1 MARALPQPTLNSLAG
16 VDARLQ
22 AIDKLEELVEEV
34 VREKTRHRSNIAL
47 KRAVRTWRKGDI
59 VRAGQWAL
67 KATEADNTSSK
78 AFHVLA
84 MALERMGHLHKAL
97 LTYERAFELDPEDP
111 ELLINL
117 GLTAW
122 NLKLSEGAIKMF
134 KLYIASCPESP
145 LGYNNLGSCLADMGQ
160 TDEAIET
167 LRAALYRMPQEA
179 ILWNSLAT
187 VLAESNRADE
197 SLIFYEEAA
206 RLAPS
211 FARAYHNLGYAYQ
224 HLSQLDKALVAYDK
238 ALELVVDPAERI
250 ETLHSRSI
258 CLIGLGKLEEG
269 FREYEI
275 RNNERF
281 RCYFHHM
288 MDSPRWQGEDVRGKK
303 LLLVGEQGLGDE
315 ILFSNILPEAYEAVG
330 EDGKL
335 QICVDPRLIPLY
347 QRTYPK
353 AEVGTYDDRTL
364 IDDNGNKALRLIPF
378 ASKENKPDFWAPM
391 GSALQ
396 YYRKS
401 AGDFPRKP
409 FLTPDPARVATY
421 KEKMAALPG
430 KKVGICWRSMLIA
443 GKRGRYFTA
452 IDAWGDILQTPGI
465 TFVNLQYGD
474 SAPDIARAKEKFGVE
489 IHQVEG
495 LDLKNDIDGTA
506 ALGLALDLVLSAPT
520 AAAHTVASVG
530 AEVWFLAAGLGWPQL
545 GTAEYPW
552 HANTR
557 VYWPEKF
564 GDWDGVLPRFAADL
578 AAFAAG

>member
-1 MARALPQPTLNSLAG
+1 MAKALPQPTMNTLAG

-22 AIDKLEELVEEV
+22 AIDRLEELVNEV
-34 VREKTRHRSNIAL
+34 VREKTRHRSNVAL
-47 KRAVRTWRKGDI
+47 KRAIRTWRKGDI
-59 VRAGQWAL
+59 VKAGQWAL
-67 KATEADNTSSK
+67 KATDIDSDNSK

-97 LTYERAFELDPEDP
+97 ITYERAFELDPEDP

-122 NLKLSEGAIKMF
+122 NLKLTDGAAKMF
-134 KLYIASCPESP
+134 QLYIAACPDSP
-145 LGYNNLGSCLADMGQ
+145 LGHNNLGSVQSDMGQ
-160 TDEAIET
+160 PDVAIET
-167 LRAALYRMPQEA
+167 LRAALYRMPNEA

-187 VLAESNRADE
+187 VLAENGRADE

-206 RLAPS
+206 RLAPD

-224 HLSQLDKALVAYDK
+224 HLSQLDKALVAYDR

-250 ETLHSRSI
+250 ETQHSRSI

-288 MDSPRWQGEDVRGKK
+288 INAPRWHGEDVRGKK

-315 ILFSNILPEAYEAVG
+315 IMFSNILPDAQAAVG
-330 EDGKL
+330 DSGKL
-335 QICVDPRLIPLY
+335 QICVDPRMIPLY
-347 QRTYPK
+347 QRSYPK

-364 IDDNGNKALRLIPF
+364 IDDNGNKALRLVPF
-378 ASKENKPDFWAPM
+378 ASKDNIPDYWAPM

-401 AGDFPRKP
+401 LADFPGKP
-409 FLTPDPARVATY
+409 FLVPDPDRVAAF
-421 KEKMAALPG
+421 KKKMAVLPG
-430 KKVGICWRSMLIA
+430 KKVGICWRSMLMT
-443 GKRGRYFTA
+443 GKRAKYFSP
-452 IDAWGDILQTPGI
+452 IDAWGDLLQTPGI

-474 SAPDIARAKEKFGVE
+474 SAPDIARAKEKFGVD

-495 LDLKNDIDGTA
+495 LDLKDDIDGTA
-506 ALGLALDLVLSAPT
+506 ALSLALDLVVSAPT
-520 AAAHTVASVG
+520 AAAHTAASVG
-530 AEVWFLAAGLGWPQL
+530 TEVWYLSVGLGWPQL
-545 GTAEYPW
+545 GTANYPW
-552 HANTR
+552 HPKTR

-564 GDWDGVLPRFAADL
+564 GDWNAVMPRFASDL

>member
-1 MARALPQPTLNSLAG
+1 MAALPQPTLDTLAG

-22 AIDKLEELVEEV
+22 AIDKLEELVNEV
-34 VREKTRHRSNIAL
+34 VREKARHRSNVLL
-47 KRAVRTWRKGDI
+47 KRAIKTWRKGDI
-59 VRAGQWAL
+59 VKAGQWAL
-67 KATEADNTSSK
+67 KATDIDGENSK

-97 LTYERAFELDPEDP
+97 ITYERAFELDPQDP

-122 NLKLSEGAIKMF
+122 NLKLVDGAAKMF
-134 KLYIASCPESP
+134 KLYIAMCPDSP
-145 LGYNNLGSCLADMGQ
+145 LGYNNLGSVMSDMGQ
-160 TDEAIET
+160 QEDAIET
-167 LRAALYRMPQEA
+167 LRAALFRMPNEA

-187 VLAESNRADE
+187 VLAEGGRADE

-206 RLAPS
+206 RLAPN

-224 HLSQLDKALVAYDK
+224 HISQLDKALVAYDK

-281 RCYFHHM
+281 RGYFHHM
-288 MDSPRWQGEDVRGKK
+288 IDAPRWQGEDVRGKK

-315 ILFSNILPEAYEAVG
+315 IIFSNIVPDALAAVG
-330 EDGKL
+330 DSGKL

-347 QRTYPK
+347 QRAYPK
-353 AEVGTYDDRTL
+353 AELGTYDDRTL
-364 IDDNGNKALRLIPF
+364 IDENGNKALRLIPF
-378 ASKENKPDFWAPM
+378 ASKDNKPDFWAPM

-401 AGDFPRKP
+401 LADFPRKP
-409 FLTPDPARVATY
+409 FLRPDPTRVAGY
-421 KEKMAALPG
+421 KEKLAALPG
-430 KKVGICWRSMLIA
+430 KKVGVCWRSMLMS
-443 GKRGRYFTA
+443 GKRARYFSP
-452 IDAWGDILQTPGI
+452 IDVWGDILQTPGI

-474 SAPDIARAKEKFGVE
+474 SAPDLARAKEKFGVE
-489 IHQVEG
+489 VHHVEG
-495 LDLKNDIDGTA
+495 LDLRDDIDGTA
-506 ALGLALDLVLSAPT
+506 ALCQALDLVVSAPT
-520 AAAHTVASVG
+520 AAAHTAASVG
-530 AEVWFLAAGLGWPQL
+530 TEVWFLSAGLGWPQL

-552 HANTR
+552 HPKTR

-564 GDWDGVLPRFAADL
+564 GDWDAVMPRYAADL
-578 AAFAAG
+578 AAFAAK

>member
-1 MARALPQPTLNSLAG
+1 LDTRAG

-22 AIDKLEELVEEV
+22 AIDKLEELFNEV
-34 VREKTRHRSNIAL
+34 VREKARHRSNVLL

-67 KATEADNTSSK
+67 KATEADGDNPK

-97 LTYERAFELDPEDP
+97 VTYERAFELDPEDP

-122 NLKLSEGAIKMF
+122 NLKLTDAAAKMF
-134 KLYIASCPESP
+134 RLYTAVCPESP
-145 LGYNNLGSCLADMGQ
+145 LGYNNLGSCLADMDRQ
-160 TDEAIET
+160 EEAIET
-167 LRAALYRMPQEA
+167 LRAAIFQMPGQA

-187 VLAESNRADE
+187 VLAEAGRADE
-197 SLIFYEEAA
+197 SLVFYEEAA
-206 RLAPS
+206 RLEPN

-224 HLSQLDKALVAYDK
+224 HLSQMDKALASYDR

-250 ETLHSRSI
+250 ETRHSRSI
-258 CLIGLGKLEEG
+258 CLIGLGKVEEG

-288 MDSPRWQGEDVRGKK
+288 IDAPRWHGEDVRGKK

-315 ILFSNILPEAYEAVG
+315 IMFSNILPDAQAAVG
-330 EDGKL
+330 DEGKL
-335 QICVDPRLIPLY
+335 QICVDPRMIPLY
-347 QRTYPK
+347 QRSFPK

-364 IDDNGNKALRLIPF
+364 IDDNGNKALRLVPF
-378 ASKENKPDFWAPM
+378 ASKDNKPDCWAPM

-401 AGDFPRKP
+401 LTDFPKKA
-409 FLTPDPARVATY
+409 FLVPDPARVTAF
-421 KEKMAALPG
+421 KEKLAALPG
-430 KKVGICWRSMLIA
+430 KKVGICWRSMLMSN
-443 GKRGRYFTA
+443 KRAKYFSP
-452 IDAWGDILQTPGI
+452 IDAWGDILKTPGI

-474 SAPDIARAKEKFGVE
+474 SAPDIARAEQKFGVK
-489 IHQVEG
+489 IHTVEG
-495 LDLKNDIDGTA
+495 LDLKDDIDGTA
-506 ALGLALDLVLSAPT
+506 ALALALDLVLSAPT
-520 AAAHTVASVG
+520 AAAHTASSVG
-530 AEVWFLAAGLGWPQL
+530 AQVWYLSVGLGWPQL
-545 GTAEYPW
+545 STAEYPW
-552 HANTR
+552 YPNTR
-557 VYWPEKF
+557 VFWPEKF
-564 GDWDGVLPRFAADL
+564 GDWDAVMPRFSAEL